1 MIDLLQYHPSI
12 YSHLI
17 WVRTTVCI
25 HTKWKEKESFSKAY
39 GLYERNADR
48 GRTKVEDNDH
58 SWSLPLLSFGQGEP
72 DEQNGSWTSLILVL
86 EILVLASQ
94 VLEILILGNNLIC
107 TIYTVIFPCL
117 TDFQSSINQCFIQTV
132 KSSEA
137 GIM

>member
-25 HTKWKEKESFSKAY
+25 RTKWKEKESFSKAC
-39 GLYERNADR
+39 GLNERNADR

-72 DEQNGSWTSLILVL
+72 DEKNGSWTSLIL
-86 EILVLASQ
+86 

-107 TIYTVIFPCL
+107 TIYTAIFPCL
-117 TDFQSSINQCFIQTV
+117 TDFQSLINQCFMQTV

>member
-25 HTKWKEKESFSKAY
+25 RTKWKEKESFSKAY
-39 GLYERNADR
+39 GLNERNADR

-86 EILVLASQ
+86 EIL
-94 VLEILILGNNLIC
+94 ILGNNLIC

-117 TDFQSSINQCFIQTV
+117 TDFQSLINQCFMQTV

>member
-25 HTKWKEKESFSKAY
+25 RTKWKEKESFSKAY
-39 GLYERNADR
+39 GLNERNADR

-72 DEQNGSWTSLILVL
+72 DEKNGSWTSLIL
-86 EILVLASQ
+86 

-107 TIYTVIFPCL
+107 TIYTAIFPCL

>member
-72 DEQNGSWTSLILVL
+72 DEKNGSWTSLIL
-86 EILVLASQ
+86 

-117 TDFQSSINQCFIQTV
+117 TDFQSLINQCFMQTV

>member
-25 HTKWKEKESFSKAY
+25 HTKWKEKESFSKAC
-39 GLYERNADR
+39 GLNERNADR

-72 DEQNGSWTSLILVL
+72 DEKNGSWTSLIL
-86 EILVLASQ
+86 

-107 TIYTVIFPCL
+107 TIYTAIFPCL

>member
-25 HTKWKEKESFSKAY
+25 HTKWKEKESFSKAC
-39 GLYERNADR
+39 GLNERNADR

-72 DEQNGSWTSLILVL
+72 DEKNGSWTSLIL
-86 EILVLASQ
+86 

-107 TIYTVIFPCL
+107 TIYTAIFPCL
-117 TDFQSSINQCFIQTV
+117 TDFQSLINQCFMQTV

>member
-25 HTKWKEKESFSKAY
+25 HTKWKEKESFSKAC
-39 GLYERNADR
+39 GLNERNADR

-72 DEQNGSWTSLILVL
+72 DEKNGSWTSLIL
-86 EILVLASQ
+86 

-117 TDFQSSINQCFIQTV
+117 TDFQSLINQCFMQTV

>member
-25 HTKWKEKESFSKAY
+25 RTKWKEKESFSKAY
-39 GLYERNADR
+39 GLNERNADR

-72 DEQNGSWTSLILVL
+72 DEKNGSWTSLIL
-86 EILVLASQ
+86 

>member
-25 HTKWKEKESFSKAY
+25 HTKWKEKESFSKAC
-39 GLYERNADR
+39 GLNERNADR

-86 EILVLASQ
+86 EIL
-94 VLEILILGNNLIC
+94 ILGNNLIC

-117 TDFQSSINQCFIQTV
+117 TDFQSLINQCFMQTV

>member
-25 HTKWKEKESFSKAY
+25 RTKWKEKESFSKAC
-39 GLYERNADR
+39 GLNERNADR

-72 DEQNGSWTSLILVL
+72 DEKNGSWTSLIL
-86 EILVLASQ
+86 

-117 TDFQSSINQCFIQTV
+117 TDFQSLINQCFMQTV